1 MDEKNSDKLF
11 DEFFDLQH
19 PTRYGQ
25 KWGKLT
31 QKDITTLVNIRTGLI
46 QDLKNRPRNVIF
58 KDGLES
64 VYKITKI
71 LEMNK
76 D

>member
-1 MDEKNSDKLF
+1 MTVKIEAFSLK
-11 DEFFDLQH
+11 
-19 PTRYGQ
+19 
-25 KWGKLT
+25 KLT

-46 QDLKNRPRNVIF
+46 QDLKNRPHTVIF
-58 KDGLES
+58 KDELES